1 MVAPVPAQISKLPPC
16 PSAAARRRSLPHPP
30 RTPRTTHSLFVAPAR
45 CGGPLFSSLS
55 KSLFLQPLYFH
66 IPPNPPGVGGL
77 RPSLLFAPLC
87 TLFRVVAL
95 CFQSVAASFRQVET
109 AMTTINRQELERLER
124 RELQLTIIA
133 AVFVFVLASGLAI
146 FMYPLVFV
154 HPDIA
159 NRWTLRVAFFGFC
172 ALTLLFIGY
181 LLERQSTVRKL
192 KQQI

>member
-95 CFQSVAASFRQVET
+95 CFQSVAASFRKTPGWGCLPTFTRAPSVSRVGSRNE
-109 AMTTINRQELERLER
+109 
-124 RELQLTIIA
+124 
-133 AVFVFVLASGLAI
+133 SG
-146 FMYPLVFV
+146 V
-154 HPDIA
+154 
-159 NRWTLRVAFFGFC
+159 
-172 ALTLLFIGY
+172 GY
-181 LLERQSTVRKL
+181 LANSLVYREFRGPLPVILSATPVPRAYCATHLSPPPLPGRTESLFRALPVSQFARW
-192 KQQI
+192 KQQ